1 MVCMENKACANCR
14 YGEYYSDKYDVWCS
28 LYEKWVGLPGC
39 ACGDWKWIAADTKF
53 NQEISR

>member
-1 MVCMENKACANCR
+1 MENKACANCR
-14 YGEYYSDKYDVWCS
+14 YGEYYSDKYDIWCS
-28 LYEKWVGLPGC
+28 LYEKWAGLPGC